1 MGRVQQSFIN
11 GVPGSVSRSVD
22 DIIISIRNAS
32 GADIPFG
39 TPVFVTNDGAAPFDL
54 SSPQEFDDFLGFA
67 VRVADKTPDTYP
79 NTQNP
84 QQFSQTGVWKAGD
97 VMEVLVRG
105 SIVIRM
111 ATAALFGDRIYLR
124 KSDGQLTPNPGTTG
138 TTICLE
144 NVRVRGTRDT
154 LNSAT
159 EVVVTERNAL

>member
-11 GVPGSVSRSVD
+11 GYPGAVSRSID
-22 DIIISIRNAS
+22 DVIISIRNAS
-32 GADIPFG
+32 GADIAYG
-39 TPVFVTNDGAAPFDL
+39 TPLFITNDGAAPFDL
-54 SSPQEFDDFLGFA
+54 SSPQDFDDFLGFA
-67 VRVADKTPDTYP
+67 VAPNDKTPYEYQE
-79 NTQNP
+79 TQHA
-84 QQFSQTGVWKAGD
+84 QQFSQQSVWKAGD

-111 ATAALFGDRIYLR
+111 ATAALFGDKIYLR
-124 KSDGQLTPNPGTTG
+124 KSDGQLTPNPGTSG

-159 EVVVTERNAL
+159 EVVVTERNVL